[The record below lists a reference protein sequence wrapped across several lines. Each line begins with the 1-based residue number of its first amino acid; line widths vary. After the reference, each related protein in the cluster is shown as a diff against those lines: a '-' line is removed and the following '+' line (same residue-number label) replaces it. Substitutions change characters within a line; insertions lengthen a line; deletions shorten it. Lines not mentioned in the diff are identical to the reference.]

1 MITVRQFPTLLLATC
16 AIVAALLLGAC
27 KEKAERAAQKEKF
40 LTEFN
45 PQLKLVREQL
55 LSEITTIDTNITA
68 LKKLR
73 SGFSEKDSKQ
83 FVTEKIDHA
92 NAQRQKLKEQLGRL
106 EVEVEKGIAL
116 RELNKLDGGGK
127 VSEGTDQLLAD
138 ANKSLKES
146 REVTDLIES
155 QMGNSKGANR
165 LPSDHAKPVHEERKA
180 IRSKPQQTVESI
192 TQQAYT
198 GSPIKLRVTRVK
210 PGDFLAVREAP
221 DLSSR
226 MLSKI
231 PANASGIRQRGAP
244 VENAGTWLPVEFGGV
259 SGFVNAYYV
268 QAAQGAD
275 RTPAAGRSEAENVEI
290 ATQRFPELRV
300 KDSAMNQEFVSRHN
314 RYRNERPEYFDSA
327 DWPITLAEE
336 VKRAITPGNGL

>member
-1 MITVRQFPTLLLATC
+1 MNAVRRFPALLLATC

-55 LSEITTIDTNITA
+55 LSEMATMDANITA

-83 FVTEKIDHA
+83 FVTEKINHA
-92 NAQRQKLKEQLGRL
+92 DAQRQKLKEQLGRL
-106 EVEVEKGIAL
+106 EAEVEKGLAL

-127 VSEGTDQLLAD
+127 VSEGTAQLLAN
-138 ANKSLKES
+138 ANKSLREA
-146 REVTDLIES
+146 REVTNLIES
-155 QMGNSKGANR
+155 EMGVSKGASR
-165 LPSDHAKPVHEERKA
+165 PQPDDAQSEPEKPKTFRGKL
-180 IRSKPQQTVESI
+180 RQTVESI

-198 GSPIKLRVTRVK
+198 DSPIKLRVMKVK
-210 PGDFLAVREAP
+210 PGDFLALRAAP

-231 PANASGIRQRGAP
+231 PANASGIRQRGTP

-268 QAAQGAD
+268 QSAQGTD
-275 RTPAAGRSEAENVEI
+275 RTPSAGRSDAENVEI
-290 ATQRFPELRV
+290 ASRRFPELKV
-300 KDSAMNQEFVSRHN
+300 KDSPMNREFVSRHN
-314 RYRNERPEYFDSA
+314 RYRNERPEFFDSA

-336 VKRAITPGNGL
+336 VKRAIAPGNGL